1 MLDKRE
7 PPISASSRKL
17 YIANLK
23 KLNDGEE
30 PKDFKFLKSPP
41 AILKKIEHLKPTTQ
55 RSYFIAIAS
64 VLANGNGPKKLY
76 NAHYAILTEMNNDLR
91 NNTTKSETQQEN
103 WITPEEIEKVNQQL
117 MKEVKKIRVS
127 HVTRKDFTTVLTLMI
142 FSLFTKTSPRRNID
156 YSLMKIS
163 NDKTDTKFNYLDLEK
178 KRFIFNNYKT
188 QKKYNQVVIDIP
200 DNLWIVLKEYLRYHP
215 GRNQIKNKKHD
226 IFFLVNHNNKNLEN
240 SNDVTK
246 ILNTAFGQ
254 KIGSSML
261 RNMFLTHK
269 YGDVIEE
276 LKQDTGDMGT
286 SVNMAMNNY
295 IKDDN

>member
-1 MLDKRE
+1 M
-7 PPISASSRKL
+7 
-17 YIANLK
+17 
-23 KLNDGEE
+23 
-30 PKDFKFLKSPP
+30 
-41 AILKKIEHLKPTTQ
+41 KKIEHLKPTTQ

-178 KRFIFNNYKT
+178 KRFIFNNYTCFEK
-188 QKKYNQVVIDIP
+188 
-200 DNLWIVLKEYLRYHP
+200 
-215 GRNQIKNKKHD
+215 
-226 IFFLVNHNNKNLEN
+226 
-240 SNDVTK
+240 
-246 ILNTAFGQ
+246 
-254 KIGSSML
+254 
-261 RNMFLTHK
+261 
-269 YGDVIEE
+269 
-276 LKQDTGDMGT
+276 
-286 SVNMAMNNY
+286 
-295 IKDDN
+295 